1 MNELASNAPLDL
13 LLEYDSRMQERQ
25 LTLPGE
31 QNLNNQWSGI
41 AFRLGA
47 DVLLAPMDQ
56 VVEII
61 DPPACTLVPGTRH
74 WFLGLANVRGN
85 LLPVTD
91 LHGFILGGRASTRRN
106 ARLLV
111 YSRDGIYAGLKVDD
125 ILGLKQFSFDEVSTE
140 QARVHEALQPYIEK
154 RFKRMDD
161 VWPVFSLTRFVSSES
176 FLGVVK

>member
-1 MNELASNAPLDL
+1 MADQGNNAPLDL
-13 LLEYDSRMQERQ
+13 LLDYEARMQQRQ
-25 LTLPGE
+25 LSLPGE
-31 QNLNNQWSGI
+31 QRQADQWSGI
-41 AFRLGA
+41 AFRLGS
-47 DVLLAPMDQ
+47 DILLAPMDQ

-91 LHGFILGGRASTRRN
+91 LHGFMLGGRASNRRS

-111 YSRDGIYAGLKVDD
+111 YNRNGIYAGLKVDD
-125 ILGLKQFSFDEVSTE
+125 ILGLKLFTHDEE
-140 QARVHEALQPYIEK
+140 CDDRAKVHESLQPYIEK
-154 RFKRMDD
+154 KFKRMDD
-161 VWPVFSLTRFVSSES
+161 VWPVFSLTRFVNSEP